1 MFLQRQKQYKSFTN
15 RRLYHKMLKQ
25 KATFLSLCI
34 FDISKHL
41 VQQWLNAVNDK
52 LLEQPLTNHSC
63 RSVRAGSALT
73 VILKTLLEIIRK

>member
-1 MFLQRQKQYKSFTN
+1 
-15 RRLYHKMLKQ
+15 MLKQ

-52 LLEQPLTNHSC
+52 LLEQPLTNHSSPFC
-63 RSVRAGSALT
+63 PCWLSINGYF
-73 VILKTLLEIIRK
+73 ENIIRNY

>member
-1 MFLQRQKQYKSFTN
+1 
-15 RRLYHKMLKQ
+15 MLKQ

-52 LLEQPLTNHSC
+52 LLEQPLTNHSSPGLAVL
-63 RSVRAGSALT
+63 SVLAQH
-73 VILKTLLEIIRK
+73 